1 MKKIGVTV
9 LSGYLGSGKTTL
21 LHHILHNESSLK
33 LGVIVNDMS
42 SLNIDGSLVKKEYFS
57 HTKET
62 LVEMQNGCIC
72 CTLREDL
79 LYEVEKLTKI
89 QDLDYIIIESSG
101 ISEPLP
107 VAQTFSYEDEET
119 GIDLTV
125 KTCLDT
131 LVTVVD
137 GLNFMK
143 DYCSDEDLSDRNQGL
158 DSTDDRGISELL
170 IEQIEYANVLILNK
184 TDLLSAEKKDE
195 LKALLRKLN
204 GEAKIIEAVQCSISL
219 EDIINTRSFDFDK
232 MSLSPGWVKELNN
245 EHIPETEEYGITSF
259 IYEKRRP
266 FHAQRLMNF
275 FETFPNEI
283 SRSKG
288 FFWVATRNDTACLLS
303 QAGGS
308 MTISEAGKWI
318 NTLSDEDKEDI
329 ELSRRFHPTY
339 GDRLTELVFIGI
351 KINKNKIINTLDA
364 CLLTNEEMKK
374 DWSTFNDPLP
384 SFLIQ

>member
-9 LSGYLGSGKTTL
+9 LSGYLGAGKTTL

-259 IYEKRRP
+259 IYKKRRP

-275 FETFPNEI
+275 FEIFPNEI

-288 FFWVATRNDTACLLS
+288 FFWVATRNDIACLLS

>member
-9 LSGYLGSGKTTL
+9 LSGYLGAGKTTL

-79 LYEVEKLTKI
+79 LYEVENLTKI

-125 KTCLDT
+125 KTFLDT

-143 DYCSDEDLSDRNQGL
+143 DYRSDEDLSDRNQGS

-184 TDLLSAEKKDE
+184 TDLLSIEKKDE

-204 GEAKIIEAVQCSISL
+204 GEAKIIEAVQCSVSL

-245 EHIPETEEYGITSF
+245 EHTPETEEYGITSF

-288 FFWVATRNDTACLLS
+288 FFWVATRNDVACLLS

-308 MTISEAGKWI
+308 MTISEAGKWV
-318 NTLSDEDKEDI
+318 NTLSYEDKEDI
-329 ELSRRFHPTY
+329 ELSSRFHPTY

-351 KINKNKIINTLDA
+351 KMNKNKIMNALDA